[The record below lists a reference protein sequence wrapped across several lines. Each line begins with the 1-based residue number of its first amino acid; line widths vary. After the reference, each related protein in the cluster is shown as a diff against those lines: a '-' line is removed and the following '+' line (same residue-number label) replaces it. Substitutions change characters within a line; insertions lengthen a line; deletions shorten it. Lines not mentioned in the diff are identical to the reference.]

1 MIDMMQVQKELMEAE
16 KLINIAR
23 KTREDAI
30 KAKTE
35 SETKVKISREE
46 LKNLGVDPDNAYAE
60 IERLEKEIKEQLS
73 LVKGSIPYDLLRE
86 LKRIPE

>member
-35 SETKVKISREE
+35 SETKVNISREE
-46 LKNLGVDPDNAYAE
+46 LKNLGVDPDNADAE